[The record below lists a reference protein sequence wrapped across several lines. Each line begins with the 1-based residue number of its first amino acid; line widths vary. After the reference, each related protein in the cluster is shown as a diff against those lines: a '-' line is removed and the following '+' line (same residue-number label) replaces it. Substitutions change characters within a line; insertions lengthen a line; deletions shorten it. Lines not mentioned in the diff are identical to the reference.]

1 MTELF
6 MRIAYMECAT
16 GISGDMTLAA
26 LVDAG
31 VNPQVI
37 QTAIASLGIPGVE
50 LRFESVMK
58 SCFRATAVRIAHPPG
73 QPHRGYSQIARMI
86 DAASGMSARTKTIA
100 KSIFRVIGEAEARVH
115 GSTLDQ
121 IHFHEVGAIDSIVD
135 IVGAAAG
142 FDALGADMIVCAP
155 LPPGRGS
162 VRIDHGLC
170 PVPTPGTA
178 EILKGIPLVD
188 LPIQAELTTPTGAA
202 IAKVLADR
210 FGPLP
215 AMTIEAVGYGAG
227 TMNLP
232 DRANVLRL
240 FVGTATLSPQIDQV
254 CLLET
259 NLDDISGEVIGYVKQ
274 QSLKAGA
281 LDVYAT
287 SIQMKKDRP
296 GVILS
301 ILCRP
306 EDSERF
312 EELLFRET
320 GTLGIRRHRIE
331 RIKQARQSYTVQTAF
346 GPVLGKLAWQPGGA
360 PSFAPE
366 FDDCARVAGERSV
379 PLRDVYRAAEGA
391 FASESIKVA
400 PGPQSTDG
408 HTHDHSHDH
417 SHDHGHSHD
426 HSHDHSH
433 SHDHGHSHDH

>member
-1 MTELF
+1 
-6 MRIAYMECAT
+6 MRIAYLECAT

-31 VNPQVI
+31 VNPAVI
-37 QTAIASLGIPGVE
+37 QAAVASLGIPGVE

-58 SCFRATAVRIAHPPG
+58 SCFRATAVRIQHPPG

-86 DAASGMSARTKTIA
+86 DGAVALSERTKSLA
-100 KSIFRVIGEAEARVH
+100 KAIFRVIGEAEARVH

-142 FDALGADMIVCAP
+142 FDALGADMVVCAP

-240 FVGTATLSPQIDQV
+240 FVGSAVVAPDTDQV

-259 NLDDISGEVIGYVKQ
+259 NLDDVSGEVIGYVKQ
-274 QSLKAGA
+274 NALKAGA
-281 LDVYAT
+281 LDVYSTA
-287 SIQMKKDRP
+287 IQMKKDRP
-296 GVILS
+296 GVIVS

-306 EDSERF
+306 EDCEKF
-312 EELLFRET
+312 EKLLFQET

-331 RIKQARQSYTVQTAF
+331 RIKQARQAYTVQTAF
-346 GPVLGKLAWQPGGA
+346 GPVQGKLAWQPGGA
-360 PSFAPE
+360 PRFAPE
-366 FDDCARVAGERSV
+366 FEDCARVAGEQGI

-391 FASESIKVA
+391 FASEAIKVEPA
-400 PGPQSTDG
+400 RAADAA
-408 HTHDHSHDH
+408 HDHDHSHSHDHGHSHDH

-426 HSHDHSH
+426 H
-433 SHDHGHSHDH
+433 

>member
-1 MTELF
+1 
-6 MRIAYMECAT
+6 MRIAYLECAT

-31 VNPQVI
+31 VDPQLI
-37 QTAIASLGIPGVE
+37 QSAIAALGIPGVE

-58 SCFRATAVRIAHPPG
+58 SCFRATAVRISHPPG
-73 QPHRGYSQIARMI
+73 QPHRGYSQIAGMI
-86 DAASGMSARTKTIA
+86 DAATGLTDRTRTIA
-100 KSIFRVIGEAEARVH
+100 KAIFRVIGEAEARVH
-115 GSTLDQ
+115 GSSLDE

-142 FDALGADMIVCAP
+142 FDALGAEMVVCAP

-162 VRIDHGLC
+162 VRIDHGIC

-188 LPIQAELTTPTGAA
+188 LPIMAELTTPTGAA

-210 FGPLP
+210 FGALP

-240 FVGTATLSPQIDQV
+240 FVGQAVASPNTDQV

-259 NLDDISGEVIGYVKQ
+259 NLDDVSGEVIGYVKQ
-274 QSLKAGA
+274 SALKAGA
-281 LDVYAT
+281 LDVYST
-287 SIQMKKDRP
+287 PIQMKKDRP

-301 ILCRP
+301 LLCRA
-306 EDSERF
+306 EDCERF
-312 EELLFRET
+312 ETLLFQET
-320 GTLGIRRHRIE
+320 GTLGIRRLRIE
-331 RIKQARQSYTVQTAF
+331 RVKQARQAYTVQTAF
-346 GPVLGKLAWQPGGA
+346 GPVQGKLAWQPGSS
-360 PSFAPE
+360 PRFAPE
-366 FDDCARVAGERSV
+366 FEDCSRVAAAHSV
-379 PLRDVYRAAEGA
+379 PLRDVYRAAEGS
-391 FASESIKVA
+391 FASETIKAEQA
-400 PGPQSTDG
+400 PSTGQDT
-408 HTHDHSHDH
+408 THDHS
-417 SHDHGHSHD
+417 HSHD

>member
-1 MTELF
+1 
-6 MRIAYMECAT
+6 MRIAYLECAT

-31 VNPQVI
+31 VDPAII
-37 QTAIASLGIPGVE
+37 QAAIASLGIPGVE

-58 SCFRATAVRIAHPPG
+58 SCFRATAVHIQHPPG
-73 QPHRGYSQIARMI
+73 QPHRGYSQIAKMI
-86 DAASGMSARTKTIA
+86 DAATGLTDRTRTIA

-115 GSTLDQ
+115 GSTLDE

-142 FDALGADMIVCAP
+142 FDALNAEVIVCAP
-155 LPPGRGS
+155 LPTGRGH
-162 VRIDHGLC
+162 VRIDHGVC
-170 PVPTPGTA
+170 AVPTPGTA

-210 FGPLP
+210 FGALP

-227 TMNLP
+227 TINLP

-240 FVGTATLSPQIDQV
+240 FVGEAVASPNTDQV

-259 NLDDISGEVIGYVKQ
+259 NLDDVTGEVIGYLKQ
-274 QSLKAGA
+274 AALKAGA
-281 LDVYAT
+281 LDVYST
-287 SIQMKKDRP
+287 PIQMKKDRP
-296 GVILS
+296 GVIVSL
-301 ILCRP
+301 LCRP
-306 EDSERF
+306 EESDRF
-312 EELLFRET
+312 ETLLFQET

-331 RIKQARQSYTVQTAF
+331 RVKQARQAYTVQTAF
-346 GPVLGKLAWQPGGA
+346 GPVQGKLAWQPGST
-360 PSFAPE
+360 PRFAPE
-366 FDDCARVAGERSV
+366 FEDCARVATERGV
-379 PLRDVYRAAEGA
+379 PLRDVYRAAEGS
-391 FASESIKVA
+391 FAGEVVRVEPSH
-400 PGPQSTDG
+400 STPSPAR
-408 HTHDHSHDH
+408 DHS
-417 SHDHGHSHD
+417 HSHD